1 MRDLA
6 KNNDGSGANVAN
18 GNGTTGDNVG
28 ATGKIDTTELSASEL
43 YRLGRGLCVGVY
55 GIKIDKRRGV
65 ALPEAAVEA
74 GKAADA
80 SDETKSAALDAQAE
94 LAERTSD
101 GLEDAPPD
109 WERAVELAAKPAE
122 AGNPFA
128 LFTLGNAASEGVG
141 GFAQSAASTF
151 ERRAVDAFLK
161 RAKDGCVVGDDP
173 RAMCF
178 AAYYLNA
185 GRCVKRD
192 FAEAIRLKRRAVEI
206 GCAEAALNLAVAYL
220 NGDGVAF
227 DSREAARWTRVS
239 AELGDARAARDLGE
253 YYCDGFG
260 VEKDE
265 TKAVR

>member
-122 AGNPFA
+122 AGIRSRS
-128 LFTLGNAASEGVG
+128 LRWGTRRRKASAVSRK
-141 GFAQSAASTF
+141 APHRPLSVAPSTRF
-151 ERRAVDAFLK
+151 
-161 RAKDGCVVGDDP
+161 
-173 RAMCF
+173 
-178 AAYYLNA
+178 
-185 GRCVKRD
+185 
-192 FAEAIRLKRRAVEI
+192 
-206 GCAEAALNLAVAYL
+206 
-220 NGDGVAF
+220 
-227 DSREAARWTRVS
+227 
-239 AELGDARAARDLGE
+239 
-253 YYCDGFG
+253 
-260 VEKDE
+260 
-265 TKAVR
+265 